1 MASYTLTH
9 TGQEIDSA
17 VEKVI
22 NGYKD
27 VSSVTATAED
37 VLSGKE
43 IVNSNGTLVSGTM
56 TNVGTVNKTI
66 SSKSEVYTIPSGKHS
81 GSGTVQIST
90 AEQNKIIAGNIKKGV
105 SILGVTGTCETGT
118 TTSGTDTSDATATT
132 SDIRKGKTA
141 YVNGSKI
148 TGNMTEQ
155 SAQTITPS
163 TTNKTISSGQYLTGT
178 QTIKGDTNLVAGN
191 IKSGI
196 SIFGVMGTYT
206 GSSSG
211 GSTTGSGLPSTITAG
226 DTPVASSWVT
236 SKVTDSSNET
246 DTGVSLTIKKAGTY
260 RFKILASSSGN
271 SYNGS
276 SYPTVYL
283 YKNGS
288 SVESASINTSSTL
301 SLPSFDVACVVGDV
315 IKVYAKASGSSWSSV
330 VALVYGLVACIN
342 WDNGM

>member
-17 VEKVI
+17 VEKVMS
-22 NGYKD
+22 GYKD
-27 VSSVTATAED
+27 VSPVTATAED
-37 VLSGKE
+37 VLSGKK
-43 IVNSNGTLVSGTM
+43 IVNSSGTSISGTM
-56 TNVGTVNKTI
+56 TNVGTVNKTLN
-66 SSKSEVYTIPSGKHS
+66 SKSEVYTIPSGKHS

-90 AEQNKIIAGNIKKGV
+90 TEQNKIIAGNIKKGV
-105 SILGVTGTCETGT
+105 SILGVTGTCEAGT
-118 TTSGTDTSDATATT
+118 TTSGTDTSDATATA

-148 TGNMTEQ
+148 TGNMTER

-178 QTIKGDTNLVAGN
+178 QTIKGDANLVAGN

-196 SIFGVMGTYT
+196 SIFGVTGTYT
-206 GSSSG
+206 GPSSG

-226 DTPVASSWVT
+226 DTPVIASWVT
-236 SKVTDSSNET
+236 SKVTNSSNET
-246 DTGVSLTIKKAGTY
+246 DTGVSLTIKKTGTY
-260 RFKILASSSGN
+260 RFKILASSSGS
-271 SYNGS
+271 SYSGS

-288 SVESASINTSSTL
+288 SVESASINTSSAL
-301 SLPSFDVACVVGDV
+301 SLPSFDVACAAGDI
-315 IKVYAKASGSSWSSV
+315 IKVYAKASGSSWSSSS
-330 VALVYGLVACIN
+330 ALVYGLIACIN
-342 WDNGM
+342 WNNGM

>member
-22 NGYKD
+22 SGYKD

-37 VLSGKE
+37 VLSGKK
-43 IVNSNGTLVSGTM
+43 IVNSNGILVSGTM

-90 AEQNKIIAGNIKKGV
+90 TEQNKIIAGNIKKGV
-105 SILGVTGTCETGT
+105 TILGVSGTCESSSR
-118 TTSGTDTSDATATT
+118 SGYDTSDATIEHR
-132 SDIRKGKTA
+132 DVKKGKIA
-141 YVNGSKI
+141 YGKEGKI
-148 TGNMTEQ
+148 IGNMPELSGQ
-155 SAQTITPS
+155 DITPS
-163 TTNKTISSGQYLTGT
+163 TTDQYIAGSQYLTGT
-178 QTIKGDTNLVAGN
+178 QKIKGDANLVAGN

-226 DTPVASSWVT
+226 DTPVMASWTT
-236 SKVTDSSNET
+236 SKVTNSSNET
-246 DTGVSLTIKKAGTY
+246 DTGVSLTIKKTGTY
-260 RFKILASSSGN
+260 RFKILASSSGS
-271 SYNGS
+271 SYSGS

-288 SVESASINTSSTL
+288 SVGNASINTSSAL
-301 SLPSFDVACVVGDV
+301 SLPSFDVDCKSGDV
-315 IKVYAKASGSSWSSV
+315 IKVYAKGSGSSWSSAA
-330 VALVYGLVACIN
+330 ALVYGLVACIN

>member
-9 TGQEIDSA
+9 TGQEIDNA

-22 NGYKD
+22 NRYKD

-66 SSKSEVYTIPSGKHS
+66 SSKSEIYTIPSGKHS

-90 AEQNKIIAGNIKKGV
+90 TEQNKIIAENIKKGV
-105 SILGVTGTCETGT
+105 TILGVSGTCESSG
-118 TTSGTDTSDATATT
+118 TSGYDTSDATIEHR
-132 SDIRKGKTA
+132 DVKKGKIA
-141 YVNGSKI
+141 YGKEGKI
-148 TGNMTEQ
+148 GNMPELSGQ
-155 SAQTITPS
+155 NITPS
-163 TTNKTISSGQYLTGT
+163 TTDQYIAGSQYLTGT
-178 QTIKGDTNLVAGN
+178 QKIKGDANLVAGN

-226 DTPVASSWVT
+226 DTPVMASWTT
-236 SKVTDSSNET
+236 SKVTNSSNET

-271 SYNGS
+271 SYSGS

-301 SLPSFDVACVVGDV
+301 SLPSFDVACAAGDI

>member
-22 NGYKD
+22 SGYKD
-27 VSSVTATAED
+27 VSSVTAIAED
-37 VLSGKE
+37 VLSGKK
-43 IVNSNGTLVSGTM
+43 IVNSNGTLSGTM

-66 SSKSEVYTIPSGKHS
+66 SSKSEVYTIPSGNHS
-81 GSGTVQIST
+81 GAGTVQIST

-105 SILGVTGTCETGT
+105 TILGVTGTCETGT
-118 TTSGTDTSDATATT
+118 TTSGIDTSDATATT

-178 QTIKGDTNLVAGN
+178 QTIKGDANLVAGN

-211 GSTTGSGLPSTITAG
+211 GSGLPSTITAG

-283 YKNGS
+283 YKNGF
-288 SVESASINTSSTL
+288 SVESASINISSTL
-301 SLPSFDVACVVGDV
+301 SLPSFDVACAVGDV
-315 IKVYAKASGSSWSSV
+315 IKVYAKASGSSWNSSS
-330 VALVYGLVACIN
+330 ALIYGLVACIN

>member
-22 NGYKD
+22 SGYKD

-37 VLSGKE
+37 VLSGKK
-43 IVNSNGTLVSGTM
+43 IVNSNGILVSGTM

-90 AEQNKIIAGNIKKGV
+90 TEQNKIIAGNIKKGV
-105 SILGVTGTCETGT
+105 TILGVSGTCESSS
-118 TTSGTDTSDATATT
+118 TSGYDTSDATIEHR
-132 SDIRKGKTA
+132 DVKKGKIA
-141 YVNGSKI
+141 YGKEGKI
-148 TGNMTEQ
+148 IGNMPELSRQ
-155 SAQTITPS
+155 DITPS
-163 TTNKTISSGQYLTGT
+163 TTDQYIAGSQYLTGT
-178 QTIKGDTNLVAGN
+178 QKIKGDANLVAGN

-226 DTPVASSWVT
+226 DTPVMAS
-236 SKVTDSSNET
+236 
-246 DTGVSLTIKKAGTY
+246 
-260 RFKILASSSGN
+260 
-271 SYNGS
+271 
-276 SYPTVYL
+276 
-283 YKNGS
+283 
-288 SVESASINTSSTL
+288 
-301 SLPSFDVACVVGDV
+301 
-315 IKVYAKASGSSWSSV
+315 
-330 VALVYGLVACIN
+330 
-342 WDNGM
+342 

>member
-22 NGYKD
+22 SGYKD
-27 VSSVTATAED
+27 VSSVTAIAED

-43 IVNSNGTLVSGTM
+43 IVNSNGTLAGTM

-90 AEQNKIIAGNIKKGV
+90 TEQNKIIAGNIKKGV

-118 TTSGTDTSDATATT
+118 TTSGIDTSDATATT

-148 TGNMTEQ
+148 TGNMTERAGQ
-155 SAQTITPS
+155 DITPS
-163 TTNKTISSGQYLTGT
+163 TTDQYIAGSQYLTGT
-178 QTIKGDTNLVAGN
+178 QKIKGDANLVAEN

-196 SIFGVMGTYT
+196 SIFGVTGTYT
-206 GSSSG
+206 GSSSD
-211 GSTTGSGLPSTITAG
+211 GSGLPSTITAG

-236 SKVTDSSNET
+236 SKVTNSSNET

-283 YKNGS
+283 YKNDF

-301 SLPSFDVACVVGDV
+301 SLPSFDVTCAVGDV
-315 IKVYAKASGSSWSSV
+315 IKVYAKASGSSWNSLS
-330 VALVYGLVACIN
+330 ALIYGLVACIN

>member
-22 NGYKD
+22 SGYKD
-27 VSSVTATAED
+27 VSSVTAIAED
-37 VLSGKE
+37 VLSGKK
-43 IVNSNGTLVSGTM
+43 IVNSNGTLSGTM

-66 SSKSEVYTIPSGKHS
+66 SSKSEVYTIPSGNHS
-81 GSGTVQIST
+81 GAGTVQIST

-105 SILGVTGTCETGT
+105 TILGVTGTCETGT
-118 TTSGTDTSDATATT
+118 TTSGIDTSDATATT

-178 QTIKGDTNLVAGN
+178 QTIKGDANLVAGN

-211 GSTTGSGLPSTITAG
+211 GSGLPSTITAG

-283 YKNGS
+283 YKNGF
-288 SVESASINTSSTL
+288 SVESASINISSTL
-301 SLPSFDVACVVGDV
+301 LLPSFDVACAVGDV
-315 IKVYAKASGSSWSSV
+315 IKVYAKASGSSWNSSS
-330 VALVYGLVACIN
+330 ALIYGLVACIN

>member
-37 VLSGKE
+37 ILSGKK

-66 SSKSEVYTIPSGKHS
+66 SSKSEIYTIPSGKHS

-90 AEQNKIIAGNIKKGV
+90 TEQNKIIAGNIKKGV
-105 SILGVTGTCETGT
+105 TILGVTGTCETGT
-118 TTSGTDTSDATATT
+118 TASGTDTSDATATT

-178 QTIKGDTNLVAGN
+178 QTIKGDANLVAGN

-196 SIFGVMGTYT
+196 SIFGVTGTYI

-246 DTGVSLTIKKAGTY
+246 HTGVSLTIKKTGTY

-271 SYNGS
+271 SYSGS

-301 SLPSFDVACVVGDV
+301 SLPSFDVACAVDDV
-315 IKVYAKASGSSWSSV
+315 IKVYAKASGSSWNSSS
-330 VALVYGLVACIN
+330 ALIYGLVACIN

>member
-37 VLSGKE
+37 ILSGKK

-66 SSKSEVYTIPSGKHS
+66 SSKSEIYTIPYGKHS

-90 AEQNKIIAGNIKKGV
+90 TEQNKIIAGNIKKGV
-105 SILGVTGTCETGT
+105 SILGVTGTCEAGT
-118 TTSGTDTSDATATT
+118 TTSGTDTSDATATA

-178 QTIKGDTNLVAGN
+178 QTIKGDANLVAGN

-196 SIFGVMGTYT
+196 SIFGVM
-206 GSSSG
+206 
-211 GSTTGSGLPSTITAG
+211 
-226 DTPVASSWVT
+226 
-236 SKVTDSSNET
+236 
-246 DTGVSLTIKKAGTY
+246 
-260 RFKILASSSGN
+260 
-271 SYNGS
+271 
-276 SYPTVYL
+276 
-283 YKNGS
+283 
-288 SVESASINTSSTL
+288 
-301 SLPSFDVACVVGDV
+301 
-315 IKVYAKASGSSWSSV
+315 
-330 VALVYGLVACIN
+330 
-342 WDNGM
+342 

>member
-1 MASYTLTH
+1 MANYTLTH

-17 VEKVI
+17 VGKVI
-22 NGYKD
+22 SGYKD
-27 VSSVTATAED
+27 VSSVTAIAED
-37 VLSGKE
+37 VLSGKK

-90 AEQNKIIAGNIKKGV
+90 TEQNKIIAGNIKKGV
-105 SILGVTGTCETGT
+105 TILGVTGTCETGT
-118 TTSGTDTSDATATT
+118 TASGTDTSDATATT

-148 TGNMTEQ
+148 TGNMPELSGQ
-155 SAQTITPS
+155 DITPG
-163 TTNKTISSGQYLTGT
+163 TTDQYIAGSQYLTGT
-178 QTIKGDTNLVAGN
+178 QTIKGDANLVAGN

-196 SIFGVMGTYT
+196 SIFGVTGTYT

-226 DTPVASSWVT
+226 DTPVMASWTT
-236 SKVTDSSNET
+236 SKVTNSSNET

-271 SYNGS
+271 SYSGS

-301 SLPSFDVACVVGDV
+301 SLPSFDVACAVGDV
-315 IKVYAKASGSSWSSV
+315 IKVYAKASGSSWSSSS
-330 VALVYGLVACIN
+330 ALIYGLVACIN

>member
-66 SSKSEVYTIPSGKHS
+66 SSKSEVYTIPSGNHS
-81 GSGTVQIST
+81 GAGTVQIST

-105 SILGVTGTCETGT
+105 TILGVTGTCETGT

-178 QTIKGDTNLVAGN
+178 QTIKGDANLVAGN
-191 IKSGI
+191 IKSDI

-246 DTGVSLTIKKAGTY
+246 DTGISLTIKKTGTY

-271 SYNGS
+271 SYSGS

-301 SLPSFDVACVVGDV
+301 SLPSFDVACAAGDI

-330 VALVYGLVACIN
+330 VALIYGLVACIN

>member
-148 TGNMTEQ
+148 TGNMTERAEQ
-155 SAQTITPS
+155 DITPN
-163 TTNKTISSGQYLTGT
+163 TTDQYIAGSQYLTGT
-178 QTIKGDTNLVAGN
+178 QTIKGDANLVAGN

-196 SIFGVMGTYT
+196 SIFGVTGTYT

-226 DTPVASSWVT
+226 DTPVMASWTT
-236 SKVTDSSNET
+236 SKVTNSSNET

-271 SYNGS
+271 SYSGS

-301 SLPSFDVACVVGDV
+301 SLPSFDVACAVGDV
-315 IKVYAKASGSSWSSV
+315 IKVYAKASGSSWSSSS
-330 VALVYGLVACIN
+330 ALIYGLVACIN

>member
-27 VSSVTATAED
+27 VSSVTAIAED
-37 VLSGKE
+37 VLSGKK
-43 IVNSNGTLVSGTM
+43 IVNSNGILVSGTM

-90 AEQNKIIAGNIKKGV
+90 TEQNKIIAGNIKKGV
-105 SILGVTGTCETGT
+105 TILGVSGTCESSS
-118 TTSGTDTSDATATT
+118 TSGYDTSDATIEHR
-132 SDIRKGKTA
+132 DVKKGKIA
-141 YVNGSKI
+141 YGKEGKTI
-148 TGNMTEQ
+148 GNMPELSGQ
-155 SAQTITPS
+155 DITPG
-163 TTNKTISSGQYLTGT
+163 TTDQYIAGSQYLTGT
-178 QTIKGDTNLVAGN
+178 QKIKGDANLVAGN

-211 GSTTGSGLPSTITAG
+211 SSTTGSGLPSTITAG
-226 DTPVASSWVT
+226 DTPVMASWTT
-236 SKVTDSSNET
+236 SKVTNSSNET
-246 DTGVSLTIKKAGTY
+246 DTGVSLTIKKTGTY
-260 RFKILASSSGN
+260 RFKILASSSGS
-271 SYNGS
+271 SYSSS

-288 SVESASINTSSTL
+288 SVGNASINTSSAL
-301 SLPSFDVACVVGDV
+301 SLPSFDVDCKSGDV
-315 IKVYAKASGSSWSSV
+315 IKVYAKGSGSSWSSAA
-330 VALVYGLVACIN
+330 ALVYGLVACIN

>member
-27 VSSVTATAED
+27 VSSVTAIAED
-37 VLSGKE
+37 VLSGKK
-43 IVNSNGTLVSGTM
+43 IVNSNGILVSGTM

-90 AEQNKIIAGNIKKGV
+90 TEQNKIIAGNIKKGV
-105 SILGVTGTCETGT
+105 TILGVSGTCESSS
-118 TTSGTDTSDATATT
+118 TSGYDTSDATIEHR
-132 SDIRKGKTA
+132 DVKKGKIA
-141 YVNGSKI
+141 YGKEGKI
-148 TGNMTEQ
+148 IGNMPELSGQ
-155 SAQTITPS
+155 DITPG
-163 TTNKTISSGQYLTGT
+163 TTDQYIAGSQYLTGT
-178 QTIKGDTNLVAGN
+178 QKIKGDANLVAGN

-211 GSTTGSGLPSTITAG
+211 SSTTGSGLPSTITAG
-226 DTPVASSWVT
+226 DTPVMASWTT
-236 SKVTDSSNET
+236 SKVTNSSNET
-246 DTGVSLTIKKAGTY
+246 DTGVSLTIKKTGTY
-260 RFKILASSSGN
+260 RFKILASSSGS
-271 SYNGS
+271 SYSSS

-301 SLPSFDVACVVGDV
+301 SLPSFDVACAVGDV
-315 IKVYAKASGSSWSSV
+315 IKVYAKASGSSWSSSS
-330 VALVYGLVACIN
+330 ALIYGLVACIN

>member
-66 SSKSEVYTIPSGKHS
+66 SSKSEIYTIPSGKHS

-90 AEQNKIIAGNIKKGV
+90 TEQNKIIAGNIKKGV
-105 SILGVTGTCETGT
+105 TILGVTGTCEIGT
-118 TTSGTDTSDATATT
+118 TASGTDISDATATT

-148 TGNMTEQ
+148 TGNMTERAEQ
-155 SAQTITPS
+155 DITPS
-163 TTNKTISSGQYLTGT
+163 TTDQYIAGSQYLTGT
-178 QTIKGDTNLVAGN
+178 QTIKGDANLVAGN

-246 DTGVSLTIKKAGTY
+246 DTGVSLTIKKTGTY

-271 SYNGS
+271 SYSSS

-301 SLPSFDVACVVGDV
+301 SLPSFDVACAVGDV
-315 IKVYAKASGSSWSSV
+315 MKVYAKASGSSWNSSS
-330 VALVYGLVACIN
+330 ALIYGLVACIN